1 MAGKLITIKID
12 RELYN
17 RIKKILGKNELKYKY
32 SSVAAFTNEALF
44 EKLEY
49 LKHKIKFPRIRL

>member
-12 RELYN
+12 RELYE
-17 RIKKILGKNELKYKY
+17 RVKKILGKNELKYKY

-44 EKLEY
+44 EKLES
-49 LKHKIKFPRIRL
+49 LKGKIKFPKIKW